1 MSVWVC
7 MGRTCENS
15 LTGTPHSSISMG
27 HPAKGL
33 HRGRLSK
40 TKNSLRSITEI
51 MYSTL
56 QEKTVLI
63 HFGEKNL
70 QERKVFREGDSEM
83 CVTK

>member
-1 MSVWVC
+1 MSMWVC

-33 HRGRLSK
+33 HRGRSSK
-40 TKNSLRSITEI
+40 TKNSLPSVTEI
-51 MYSTL
+51 KYSTL

-63 HFGEKNL
+63 HFGEKTL

>member
-1 MSVWVC
+1 
-7 MGRTCENS
+7 
-15 LTGTPHSSISMG
+15 
-27 HPAKGL
+27 
-33 HRGRLSK
+33 
-40 TKNSLRSITEI
+40 